1 MVHQPLVSFLVGFES
16 VDTFFKTGKKSRSG
30 PLAIGVGFLRGNNKA
45 VCWPALAHDL
55 SNRII
60 DIHHGVHGGKLSP
73 FGALGKRQ
81 GKVTRAC
88 LSGTLGI
95 LIMFLALFEIDRA
108 TGFLH
113 NLQPACPPL
122 PFYRSGYAGISLF

>member
-60 DIHHGVHGGKLSP
+60 NIHHGVHAGKLSP
-73 FGALGKRQ
+73 FVASGKRQ
-81 GKVTRAC
+81 GGSGLPLNQRNSASSEIFAKGLAQFRGGETR
-88 LSGTLGI
+88 LLG
-95 LIMFLALFEIDRA
+95 LR
-108 TGFLH
+108 
-113 NLQPACPPL
+113 
-122 PFYRSGYAGISLF
+122 